1 MKKLLMTVSS
11 FIFAANMFAAG
22 IGYIDTQIVIQKYPE
37 TAKTQA
43 YLETKKADMQKIL
56 DEAKKKIEDKEA
68 ELDKKGAA
76 ATEKE
81 KQEVEEEKATFKSKY
96 EEMQQ
101 SLDQVQYTMF
111 EKLKSD
117 INVAI
122 KEVAKEKKMDIVL
135 DKQVV
140 YYGGTDITDDVSKFL
155 VGIEKIDLKK

>member
-1 MKKLLMTVSS
+1 
-11 FIFAANMFAAG
+11 
-22 IGYIDTQIVIQKYPE
+22 
-37 TAKTQA
+37 
-43 YLETKKADMQKIL
+43 
-56 DEAKKKIEDKEA
+56 
-68 ELDKKGAA
+68 
-76 ATEKE
+76 
-81 KQEVEEEKATFKSKY
+81 
-96 EEMQQ
+96 
-101 SLDQVQYTMF
+101 MF

>member
-1 MKKLLMTVSS
+1 MKKILITLGSLV
-11 FIFAANMFAAG
+11 FAANIFAAG

-43 YLETKKADMQKIL
+43 YLETKKVDMQKIL
-56 DEAKKKIEDKEA
+56 DEAKKQIESKEA
-68 ELDKKGAA
+68 EIEKKGAN
-76 ATEKE
+76 ATDKE
-81 KQEVEEEKATFKSKY
+81 KQELEEDKAAFKDKY

-101 SLDQVQYTMF
+101 SLDQVQYAMF

-117 INVAI
+117 INMAI

-155 VGIEKIDLKK
+155 GGVEKIDLKK